1 MADREPREA
10 AKQPRAGGEQR
21 EAVAALIGPVQQ
33 VQKIMAH
40 LVEKP
45 FTLADKL
52 AEATAQDASKFILPS
67 LKAEVNHF
75 KDSVPPVNPL
85 NATAYPML
93 GLNGRPDIAPPGAV
107 PPKPVSGPS
116 VPKCG
121 ARPVDPVSNPFDGLS
136 LEMASYNYK
145 RTSSIMK
152 GAKPGC

>member
-1 MADREPREA
+1 
-10 AKQPRAGGEQR
+10 
-21 EAVAALIGPVQQ
+21 
-33 VQKIMAH
+33 MAH
-40 LVEKP
+40 RLEKP
-45 FTLADKL
+45 VTLADKL
-52 AEATAQDASKFILPS
+52 AEATAQDASKFLLPS
-67 LKAEVNHF
+67 LKPEVNYF
-75 KDSVPPVNPL
+75 KGSAAPTNPL

-93 GLNGRPDIAPPGAV
+93 GTGGRPDIGPPGAV

-121 ARPVDPVSNPFDGLS
+121 TRPVDPVSNPFDGLS

>member
-1 MADREPREA
+1 MGEEA
-10 AKQPRAGGEQR
+10 AKQQPRARRRAKRGGCLFDR
-21 EAVAALIGPVQQ
+21 PVQQ

-40 LVEKP
+40 LLEKP

>member
-1 MADREPREA
+1 MIMHGNSNPR
-10 AKQPRAGGEQR
+10 PLLPTMLTGRTCSN
-21 EAVAALIGPVQQ
+21 
-33 VQKIMAH
+33 
-40 LVEKP
+40 
-45 FTLADKL
+45 FLA
-52 AEATAQDASKFILPS
+52 QASKFLMPS
-67 LKAEVNHF
+67 LKPEENYF
-75 KDSVPPVNPL
+75 KGTVPQVNPL

-93 GLNGRPDIAPPGAV
+93 GTGGRPDIGPPGAV

-121 ARPVDPVSNPFDGLS
+121 TRPVDPVSNPFDGLS